1 MVLIYKRTLN
11 DMIMEKEEKE
21 LLERL
26 VKEVATQNK
35 LIAMLLSVKIG
46 IIPNL
51 GYNSIETQIKL
62 LKEKCDVFLD

>member
-1 MVLIYKRTLN
+1 
-11 DMIMEKEEKE
+11 METKE